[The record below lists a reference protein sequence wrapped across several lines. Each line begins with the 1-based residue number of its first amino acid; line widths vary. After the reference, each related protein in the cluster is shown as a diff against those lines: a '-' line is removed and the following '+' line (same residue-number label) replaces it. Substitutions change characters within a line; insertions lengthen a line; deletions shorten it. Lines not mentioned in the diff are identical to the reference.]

1 MYNALAI
8 DLDKTALQTDCT
20 VSSETLRA
28 LEALKRAG
36 VEIIICSGRSL
47 HEIDYHAACL
57 PRGRYIV
64 ALNGAQV
71 FDAESETLLFQKR
84 FACKTAADAA
94 SYLGRQYGL
103 FFQMYYGD
111 ALYTS
116 SENNGILDEC
126 GLAATV
132 LEMTR
137 GALIIEPL
145 LSEKLASGELKA
157 DKFVC
162 RSPSYDVLERAESA
176 LKEMPGISI
185 ASFQG
190 NVIEVMP
197 EGVDKGTGLRRVQK
211 LLGLSKRQTL
221 AIGDND
227 NDLPMFQQAAFCVAM
242 GNALDTVKLRAQHIT
257 SDNDSDGVAR
267 AIRALFPI

>member
-1 MYNALAI
+1 MYKVLAI
-8 DLDKTALQTDCT
+8 DLDKTALRTDCT
-20 VSSETLRA
+20 VSMETLSA
-28 LEALKRAG
+28 LDAIKRAG

-47 HEIDYHAACL
+47 YEIEYHAAAL

-71 FDAESETLLFQKR
+71 FDMENETLLFQKR
-84 FACKTAADAA
+84 FAQRTASDAA
-94 SYLGRQYGL
+94 TYLGLQDGL
-103 FFQMYYGD
+103 FFQMYCGD

-116 SENNGILDEC
+116 SENPGILDEC
-126 GLAATV
+126 GLSATV
-132 LEMTR
+132 IEMTR
-137 GALIIEPL
+137 GALISEPL
-145 LSEKLASGELKA
+145 LAERLASGELRA

-162 RSPSYDVLERAESA
+162 RSPSKDALERAESV

-211 LLGLSKRQTL
+211 LLGIDKLHTL

-227 NDLPMFQQAAFCVAM
+227 NDLPMFERAEFCVAM
-242 GNALDTVKLRAQHIT
+242 GNALEAVKLRSHHIT
-257 SDNDSDGVAR
+257 SDNDTDGVAR
-267 AIRALFPI
+267 AIRALFPV